1 MATKPV
7 PATEAEYTKAQEV
20 GDASVQRVE
29 VPIPGVTDPVIQFFK
44 VEYVDDLTGK
54 PEEGTETVQLRVPVE
69 KEEEVTETDD
79 DGEPLKNRD
88 GTDKITVRKYI
99 GYENLEVDLGPASF
113 AKLERALAPFV
124 KAARPAAAPAG
135 SGGGSAARK
144 TGKGVPNPDLADW
157 NRRVRDWLNNS
168 PETPVKKNE
177 DVPPKGRIKAVWE
190 AAYVEAHPEDPKPG
204 TLA

>member
-1 MATKPV
+1 MAAKPV
-7 PATEAEYTKAQEV
+7 PATEAEYAKAQEV
-20 GDASVQRVE
+20 GDSSVQRVE
-29 VPIPGVTDPVIQFFK
+29 VPIPGATEPVIQFFK

-54 PEEGTETVQLRVPVE
+54 PEQGTKTVQLRVPVE

-113 AKLERALAPFV
+113 ARLERALAPFV
-124 KAARPAAAPAG
+124 AAARPATEPDSST
-135 SGGGSAARK
+135 SGNVARK
-144 TGKGVPNPDLADW
+144 TGKSTPNPELAEW
-157 NRRVRDWLNNS
+157 NRRVRYWLNNS
-168 PETPVKKNE
+168 PKTPVKKNE

-190 AAYVEAHPEDPKPG
+190 AAYIEAHPEDPKPG
-204 TLA
+204 SLA